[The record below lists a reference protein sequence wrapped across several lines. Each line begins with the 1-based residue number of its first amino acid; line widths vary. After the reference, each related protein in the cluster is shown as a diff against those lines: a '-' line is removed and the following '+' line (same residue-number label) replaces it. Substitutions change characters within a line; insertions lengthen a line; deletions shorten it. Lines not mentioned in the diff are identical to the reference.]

1 MAEPTTSYPLL
12 QRNVTEL
19 AKSFSVS
26 GTDTEQSVLAELT
39 AAPDGTGAEQSVL
52 AESRGADGT
61 DDVRPSLVE
70 PVAPDGTGA
79 EQSVDWWSLAQLT
92 EPAPSNR
99 WIGGVLRSCWRNRR
113 RAVAG

>member
-1 MAEPTTSYPLL
+1 VLA
-12 QRNVTEL
+12 EL
-19 AKSFSVS
+19 ATATD
-26 GTDTEQSVLAELT
+26 GTGAEQSVLAESRAGT
-39 AAPDGTGAEQSVL
+39 ADGTDDVRPSLAEPVAPDGTGAEQSVL
-52 AESRGADGT
+52 AESRA
-61 DDVRPSLVE
+61 
-70 PVAPDGTGA
+70 ADGTGA